1 MKWSG
6 RNGAAQLRFDDSL
19 KTVLAADSSTDFGA
33 RAAFR
38 QIADLL
44 ARRRI
49 DPSEEMLGRMAMLRG
64 KVPIDTRAA
73 VARSLAIASPP
84 ATLVAFFAADDQFV
98 ASAALRATR
107 LEPAEWTAL
116 LPRLG
121 PTGRSVLRSRT
132 DLGEEVVRALETFG
146 PTDFSLSYDAPSGA
160 PPAAVDQPT
169 APPVG
174 VGPFVSISE
183 IADALP
189 IVAEARRR
197 AEEPPTAPRF
207 EIAELVDRIAAF
219 QRGRE
224 PGGEPPAVERP
235 DADATPVAAFRFET
249 DAEGMIRWID
259 ARPRGAVIGLS
270 LAQPATEGRPHVDG
284 VAGGAFR
291 RRTMFSDAR
300 LSVGGASAL
309 AGDWR
314 ISGVPVFDQASG
326 RFTGFRGAARR
337 PRVDEDAAGRA
348 RSSNGASEGL
358 RRLVHELRT
367 PTNAIAGFSE
377 LIESQLLGP
386 VSPIYREHA
395 ATIRTHAADLIAAI
409 EDLDLAARIEG
420 DALELRRGEFALA
433 PLLARLKDDLAPLAA
448 LRGCTIAIAPID
460 DTLLLACDDRVA
472 ERLLSRLLAALVSAA
487 GAEERI
493 AVAAHVGDSGL
504 ARIDVTRP
512 TTLASVSDAALLSLD
527 AEREADLP
535 GAPLLGTGFALRL
548 ARNLASEL
556 GGSLTI
562 GATRLTL
569 TLPAALIGDMGRAS
583 TI

>member
-1 MKWSG
+1 M
-6 RNGAAQLRFDDSL
+6 RFDDSL
-19 KTVLAADSSTDFGA
+19 KTVLAADASTDFGA

-49 DPSEEMLGRMAMLRG
+49 DPTDDMLDRLRSL
-64 KVPIDTRAA
+64 RAGVSADLRSA
-73 VARSLAIASPP
+73 VARSLAIAAPP
-84 ATLVAFFAADDQFV
+84 AALVAFFAEDEPAV
-98 ASAALRATR
+98 ASAALRAAR
-107 LEPAEWTAL
+107 LGDAEWIDL

-121 PTGRSVLRSRT
+121 PTGRSVLRGRT
-132 DLGEEVVRALETFG
+132 DLGDPVTRALESFG
-146 PTDFSLSYDAPSGA
+146 ATDFSLSYDAP
-160 PPAAVDQPT
+160 PVPKPVAVDQPT

-174 VGPFVSISE
+174 TGPFVSLGK
-183 IADALP
+183 IAETLP

-197 AEEPPTAPRF
+197 ADEPSAAAPRF

-219 QRGRE
+219 QRARE
-224 PGGEPPAVERP
+224 PGAELPAVERHD
-235 DADATPVAAFRFET
+235 DAAAVSAFRFET

-259 ARPRGAVIGLS
+259 ASPRGAVIGLS
-270 LAQPATEGRPHVDG
+270 FAHPAADGLPHVDG

-291 RRTMFSDAR
+291 RRTMFTDAR

-314 ISGVPVFDQASG
+314 ISGVPAFDHATG

-337 PRVDEDAAGRA
+337 PRADEDAAGNLRP
-348 RSSNGASEGL
+348 SNGASEGL

-386 VSPIYREHA
+386 VSPIYRERA

-409 EDLDLAARIEG
+409 EDLDIAARIEG
-420 DALELRRGEFALA
+420 DALELRGGELALA
-433 PLLARLKDDLAPLAA
+433 PLLARLAGDLAPLAV
-448 LRGCTIAIAPID
+448 LRGCTIDIAPVD
-460 DTLLLACDDRVA
+460 DTLLLGCDDRVA
-472 ERLLSRLLAALVSAA
+472 ERLLSRLLAALVSA
-487 GAEERI
+487 GGPGERI
-493 AVAAHVGDSGL
+493 AVGAHAGDAGL
-504 ARIDVTRP
+504 ARIDFTRP
-512 TTLASVSDAALLSLD
+512 ATLAAVPDAALLSLD

-556 GGSLTI
+556 GGSLMI

-569 TLPAALIGDMGRAS
+569 TLPAALIGGMGWAS